1 MMKGMVKRLNASRLR
16 SDIYRVLDRVLE
28 TGVPI
33 EVERRGRIIKIVPEK
48 PTAKLDRLVRR
59 PRFFKCDPDEIVHMD
74 WSKYWRPG
82 RA

>member
-1 MMKGMVKRLNASRLR
+1 MKGTARRLNASRLR
-16 SDIYRVLDRVLE
+16 ADIYRVLDRVLE
-28 TGVPI
+28 SGVPI
-33 EVERRGRIIKIVPEK
+33 EVERHGRIIKIVPDK

-82 RA
+82 RV